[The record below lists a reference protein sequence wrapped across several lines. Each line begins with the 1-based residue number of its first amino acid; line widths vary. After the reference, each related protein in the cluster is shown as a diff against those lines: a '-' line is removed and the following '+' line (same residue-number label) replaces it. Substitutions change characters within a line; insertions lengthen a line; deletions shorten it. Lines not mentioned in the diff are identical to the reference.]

1 MNDTIVFIS
10 PDFDSVHFEKI
21 AEMLRIQQIR
31 TTDDIQLATVVIE
44 PHKQSK
50 NLTVAII
57 CKALNQ
63 ELTIAKLAEQQV
75 EKTQQE
81 LEQLI
86 EQSLTFKIPEVLE
99 FPDIQLLEPK
109 PKKKHKIKNFISQRD
124 LKRYNQTKQTHKQVF
139 LNRTRCK

>member
-1 MNDTIVFIS
+1 MNDPIVFIS

-21 AEMLRIQQIR
+21 AETLRIQQIR
-31 TTDDIQLATVVIE
+31 TTDDIQLATVVIK

-50 NLTVAII
+50 S
-57 CKALNQ
+57 
-63 ELTIAKLAEQQV
+63 LTIAKLAEQQV
-75 EKTQQE
+75 EKTQQK

-86 EQSLTFKIPEVLE
+86 EQSLTFNIPEVLD

-139 LNRTRCK
+139 LNRTKCK